1 MKKPFTVFA
10 IGCALFFLNACT
22 SSATIPTEIAPTL
35 APSAQTATPEPT
47 AAAISTRVE
56 RRAPTLAPTAT
67 ATIVLPTEIPSATAT
82 VENSATPLPSAT
94 NTRANVALTATPA
107 LAKAVFVTKI
117 KVEPPQPKSKPSE
130 FFFTVN
136 FLNTVGENVNY
147 PRWRVLIFRQGET
160 KTFADPEG
168 TSKTIVVGASQQ
180 TTRPSSI
187 NVASVCESFTA
198 QPVWEDENGKQ
209 NPLAQTDGKPVTMD
223 FQVCP

>member
-10 IGCALFFLNACT
+10 IGCAIFFLNACT

-67 ATIVLPTEIPSATAT
+67 ETIVLPTAIPSATPT
-82 VENSATPLPSAT
+82 VESSATPLPLAT
-94 NTRANVALTATPA
+94 NTRAQGVPTAP
-107 LAKAVFVTKI
+107 LAKAVYVTKLQI
-117 KVEPPQPKSKPSE
+117 QPPAPKSKPSE
-130 FFFTVN
+130 FFFVVN

-147 PRWRVLIFRQGET
+147 PRWRVLIFPKGQTKPIGDPQGE
-160 KTFADPEG
+160 
-168 TSKTIVVGASQQ
+168 SKTIANGASQQ
-180 TTRPSSI
+180 NTERWSI
-187 NVASVCESFTA
+187 KVGNGCETFTA
-198 QPVWEDENGKQ
+198 QPVWQDENGKQ

>member
-10 IGCALFFLNACT
+10 IGCAIFFLNACT

-35 APSAQTATPEPT
+35 VPSAQTATSEPT

-82 VENSATPLPSAT
+82 VANSATPLPSAT

-147 PRWRVLIFRQGET
+147 PRWRVLIFPKGQTKPIGDPQGE
-160 KTFADPEG
+160 
-168 TSKTIVVGASQQ
+168 SKTIANGASQQ
-180 TTRPSSI
+180 NTERWSI
-187 NVASVCESFTA
+187 KVGNGCETFTA
-198 QPVWEDENGKQ
+198 QPVWQDENGKQ